1 MILKANLRDEEPI
14 LAARGCKSISR
25 HMDWQDWELN
35 PTSPKLLISA
45 LRVATRTNKYLEY
58 LQTSLEGEMCPFLS
72 CQCGFLRFRGS
83 QAAPGAK

>member
-1 MILKANLRDEEPI
+1 
-14 LAARGCKSISR
+14 
-25 HMDWQDWELN
+25 MDWQDWELN

-83 QAAPGAK
+83 QAALGAKQGRFVSLINILQMDLHQVWGG